1 MKMSFTERIYQFSN
15 KLTIEYFNSPGMAGE
30 LKFAIFDYE
39 PKDELRIRKEVDK
52 ILQANPIIK
61 KYDLYEMMI
70 EIIKEESYFENI
82 IDVEKD
88 FPKDV
93 MLTQVF
99 QPLLALEQEDNPII
113 RKFRESVEDDGQS
126 IVLIVGVGKVY
137 PIIRSHTILNNLQ
150 SVFRNNPVVM
160 LYPGTYDS
168 NQKMT
173 LRLFDR
179 LDDDNYYRAFPI
191 IDRGEE

>member
-1 MKMSFTERIYQFSN
+1 MKMTFTERIYELSE
-15 KLTIEYFNSPGMAGE
+15 KLTIDYFNSPGMAGE
-30 LKFAIFDYE
+30 LKFAIFDYD
-39 PKDELRIRKEVDK
+39 PRDELRVRKEIEK
-52 ILQANPIIK
+52 ISQSNHSIK
-61 KYDLYEMMI
+61 MFDLYEMMI
-70 EIIKEESYFENI
+70 DLIKEENYFENI
-82 IDVEKD
+82 IEVEQD

-113 RKFRESVEDDGQS
+113 TKFQESVNDDGMS
-126 IVLIVGVGKVY
+126 IVLITGVGKSY

-179 LDDDNYYRAFPI
+179 LDDDNYYRAFNLVK
-191 IDRGEE
+191 RSK

>member
-1 MKMSFTERIYQFSN
+1 MKTTFIERIYQLSS

-30 LKFAIFDYE
+30 LKFAIFDYD
-39 PKDELRIRKEVDK
+39 PKEELRVRKEVGK
-52 ILQANPIIK
+52 IVQENPILRK
-61 KYDLYEMMI
+61 FDLYEMMI
-70 EIIKEESYFENI
+70 DLIKEESYFDNI

-88 FPKDV
+88 FTKDV

-113 RKFRESVEDDGQS
+113 RKFKESVADDGLS

-150 SVFRNNPVVM
+150 SIFRNNPVVM

-168 NQKMT
+168 NKKMT
-173 LRLFDR
+173 LRLFDK
-179 LDDDNYYRAFPI
+179 LDDDNYYRAFNLVK
-191 IDRGEE
+191 GTK

>member
-1 MKMSFTERIYQFSN
+1 MKMTFTERIYQLSN

-52 ILQANPIIK
+52 IVQANPIIRR
-61 KYDLYEMMI
+61 YDLYEMMI

-179 LDDDNYYRAFPI
+179 LDDDNYYRAFNLVK
-191 IDRGEE
+191 GTK

>member
-1 MKMSFTERIYQFSN
+1 MKMSFTERIYQLSN

-52 ILQANPIIK
+52 ILQANSIIK

-99 QPLLALEQEDNPII
+99 QPLLALEQDDNPII

-179 LDDDNYYRAFPI
+179 LDDDNYYRAFNLVK
-191 IDRGEE
+191 GTK

>member
-1 MKMSFTERIYQFSN
+1 MKMTFTERMYQLGN

-39 PKDELRIRKEVDK
+39 PKNELRIRKEVDK
-52 ILQANPIIK
+52 IVQANPIIK
-61 KYDLYEMMI
+61 KFDLYEMMI
-70 EIIKEESYFENI
+70 ELIKEEAYFDNI
-82 IDVEKD
+82 IDVERD
-88 FPKDV
+88 YPKDV

-126 IVLIVGVGKVY
+126 IILIGGVGKVY

-173 LRLFDR
+173 LRLFDKIE
-179 LDDDNYYRAFPI
+179 DDNYYRAFNLVK
-191 IDRGEE
+191 GTK

>member
-1 MKMSFTERIYQFSN
+1 
-15 KLTIEYFNSPGMAGE
+15 
-30 LKFAIFDYE
+30 
-39 PKDELRIRKEVDK
+39 
-52 ILQANPIIK
+52 
-61 KYDLYEMMI
+61 
-70 EIIKEESYFENI
+70 
-82 IDVEKD
+82 
-88 FPKDV
+88 

-179 LDDDNYYRAFPI
+179 LDDDNYYRAFNLVK
-191 IDRGEE
+191 GTK

>member
-1 MKMSFTERIYQFSN
+1 MKKTFTERIYELSS

-39 PKDELRIRKEVDK
+39 PNDELRVRKEVEK
-52 ILQANPIIK
+52 LVQSNLTIK
-61 KYDLYEMMI
+61 KFDLYEMMI
-70 EIIKEESYFENI
+70 ELIKEESYFENI
-82 IDVEKD
+82 IDVERD

-99 QPLLALEQEDNPII
+99 QPLLALEQENNSII

-179 LDDDNYYRAFPI
+179 LDDDNYYRAFNLVK
-191 IDRGEE
+191 GTK

>member
-1 MKMSFTERIYQFSN
+1 MKMTFTERMYQLGN

-39 PKDELRIRKEVDK
+39 PKNELRIRKEVDK
-52 ILQANPIIK
+52 IVQANPIIK
-61 KYDLYEMMI
+61 KFDLYEMMI
-70 EIIKEESYFENI
+70 ELIKEEAYFDNI
-82 IDVEKD
+82 IDVERD
-88 FPKDV
+88 YPKDV

-126 IVLIVGVGKVY
+126 IILIGGVGKVY

-173 LRLFDR
+173 LRLFDK
-179 LDDDNYYRAFPI
+179 LDDDNYYRAFNLVK
-191 IDRGEE
+191 GTK

>member
-1 MKMSFTERIYQFSN
+1 MVLTFNERVYELSK
-15 KLTIEYFNSPGMAGE
+15 KLTLENFNNPGSAGE
-30 LKFAIFDYE
+30 LKFAIFDYD
-39 PKDELRIRKEVDK
+39 PKDELRMRREVDK
-52 ILQANPIIK
+52 IIKSNHSIK
-61 KYDLYEMMI
+61 KFDLYEMMI
-70 EIIKEESYFENI
+70 ELIKEESYFDNIVEMEN
-82 IDVEKD
+82 K
-88 FPKDV
+88 FPKEI
-93 MLTQVF
+93 MLSQVF

-113 RKFRESVEDDGQS
+113 RKFKEQAIDDGKT

-150 SVFRNNPVVM
+150 SVFKHNPVVM

-179 LDDDNYYRAFPI
+179 LDDDNYYRAFNLVK
-191 IDRGEE
+191 GTK